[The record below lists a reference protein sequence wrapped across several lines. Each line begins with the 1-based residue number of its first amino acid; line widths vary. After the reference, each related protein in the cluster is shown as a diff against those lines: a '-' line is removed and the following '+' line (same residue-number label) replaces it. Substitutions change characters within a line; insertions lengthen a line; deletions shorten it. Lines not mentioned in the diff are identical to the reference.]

1 MATRDAETKQPPMQ
15 SIWVRW
21 LGSIKRLDRFSKL
34 DLESTLEARE

>member
-1 MATRDAETKQPPMQ
+1 MVNGDAETKKPPTQ
-15 SIWVRW
+15 SMWGRW